1 MNTISIA
8 TKTIQGLT
16 TRTSNSLERDS
27 RTAQIG
33 GLWGHFFQ
41 SELAKSSPLY
51 GVYYHY
57 ESDYQGSFNVMA
69 GIEINE
75 VNQNP
80 QRQVVS
86 INAGNYLVFKG
97 VGEMPQAVIQAWEN
111 VWHYF
116 SSFDCLHT
124 RAYQTDF
131 ELYIS
136 ATEVEIYIG
145 VVE

>member
-1 MNTISIA
+1 MQKVRLIS
-8 TKTIQGLT
+8 KTIQGLT
-16 TRTSNSLERDS
+16 TRTSNALERDS

-33 GLWGHFFQ
+33 GLWGDFFQ

-57 ESDYQGSFNVMA
+57 ESDYRGFFSVMA

-75 VNQNP
+75 ANHNP
-80 QRQVVS
+80 QMQAVS

-97 VGEMPQAVIQAWEN
+97 VGEMPQAVIEAWKN
-111 VWHYF
+111 IWDYF
-116 SSFDCLHT
+116 SSSDCVHS

-131 ELYIS
+131 ELYVS

-145 VVE
+145 VV